1 MMSTQPASK
10 TAARILV
17 VEDEPLNLELL
28 VENLEFEGYEVTG
41 ACCGEEAWRE
51 ISQHPDG
58 FDVILLDR
66 LMPDMDGIEILR
78 RLKGRPSASQASVI
92 MQTSLSSDEDIVEGL
107 KEGAYYYLTK
117 PFTAQALLAIV
128 GAAARDRYGYRQL
141 QLDAQRAVRTLAH
154 LTKAEFSFQTPEEAW
169 DIAALVAKATPN
181 PERTVNGLS
190 ELMLNAVEH
199 GNLGVTYAEKSQL
212 MMDGSW
218 REEISRRLAL
228 QENAGKVAT
237 LAFSHTESAIQFRI
251 QDQGAGFDWREFL
264 ELKPERAFHLH
275 GRGIALSRQI
285 WFDHLEYIGCGN
297 EVLAFIQLGPA
308 PWPLPGPSS
317 S

>member
-1 MMSTQPASK
+1 MMPTHLTPK
-10 TAARILV
+10 EAARVLV
-17 VEDEPLNLELL
+17 VDDEPLNLELL
-28 VENLEFEGYEVTG
+28 VENLEFEGYVVTG
-41 ACCGEEAWRE
+41 VGCGEEAWRV
-51 ISQHPDG
+51 ISEHPDG

-78 RLKGRPSASQASVI
+78 RLKGRPSTSQASVI

-117 PFTAQALLAIV
+117 PFTSQALLAIV

-154 LTKAEFSFQTPEEAW
+154 LTQAEFSFRTPEEAW
-169 DIAALVAKATPN
+169 DIAALVSKATPN

-212 MMDGSW
+212 MMDGTW
-218 REEISRRLAL
+218 REEIRRRLAL
-228 QENAGKVAT
+228 PENAAKTAT
-237 LAFSHTESAIQFRI
+237 LDFRHGDDAIQFRI
-251 QDQGAGFDWREFL
+251 RDQGLGFDWRDFL

-275 GRGIALSRQI
+275 GRGIALSRQM
-285 WFDHLEYIGCGN
+285 WFDRLEYLGCGN
-297 EVLAFIQLGPA
+297 EVLAFIQTKPTPWPA
-308 PWPLPGPSS
+308 P
-317 S
+317 